1 MAASLNSLPGFLRR
15 DDWLRQPR
23 LPDRVVPLRLHR
35 ADGQA
40 EGQVVLLQV
49 RVAVPEEEMTSASQ
63 PFQRLRFLTTQEKF
77 FFLLDF
83 GLKFNVNN
91 VVAAASLVL
100 GCKLEASD
108 KINVILGCS
117 GQKILNLC
125 YPHCSLVPL
134 SSGELI
140 EESRIYVLCP
150 FS

>member
-1 MAASLNSLPGFLRR
+1 MATSLNYLPGFLRR

-77 FFLLDF
+77 FFCWTSASSSTSTTLSPPPPWSW
-83 GLKFNVNN
+83 
-91 VVAAASLVL
+91 AANSKLQIRLTSFLAVL
-100 GCKLEASD
+100 AKRFLTCVTPIVLW
-108 KINVILGCS
+108 
-117 GQKILNLC
+117 
-125 YPHCSLVPL
+125 YPCQV
-134 SSGELI
+134 EN
-140 EESRIYVLCP
+140 
-150 FS
+150 